1 MKTQIKARRIRTT
14 TPIRT
19 NLRSLESFSLSLM
32 QETVE
37 RLSSPVRRQDLA
49 QTDGPPDGHSLF
61 YDFKIPLKGVGRS
74 AYCTDV

>member
-49 QTDGPPDGHSLF
+49 QTDGPQTDIPF
-61 YDFKIPLKGVGRS
+61 FNDFKIPLKGVGRS